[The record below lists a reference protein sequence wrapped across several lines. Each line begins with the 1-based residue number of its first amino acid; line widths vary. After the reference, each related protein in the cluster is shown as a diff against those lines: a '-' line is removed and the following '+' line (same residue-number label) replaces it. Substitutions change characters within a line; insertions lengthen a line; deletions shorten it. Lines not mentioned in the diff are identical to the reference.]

1 MIQESY
7 VWSLLFSTLFLY
19 LISIFLKCDNVLLL
33 FQSEDSKTDNLNRQG
48 SFRKLVPGSSN
59 GESSLSMSVK
69 MIDRPIVSQTN
80 KQHAVFLQEYNII
93 SE

>member
-1 MIQESY
+1 M
-7 VWSLLFSTLFLY
+7 
-19 LISIFLKCDNVLLL
+19 
-33 FQSEDSKTDNLNRQG
+33 
-48 SFRKLVPGSSN
+48 PGSSN